1 MSCIYVKYQYL
12 CAYYDIFYLL
22 ERSIHDKMAVIE
34 LELDNF
40 YLFDDIQLAS
50 LNSLNFGCQL
60 FLSMHCRPADSIPT
74 HIYIL

>member
-40 YLFDDIQLAS
+40 YVFDDIQLAS
-50 LNSLNFGCQL
+50 LNLNSLE
-60 FLSMHCRPADSIPT
+60 
-74 HIYIL
+74 